1 MWYPGWHLRTVKGHQ
16 AKTKEILIYGL
27 YLIMMYLFL
36 IKQIYHI
43 NLKLMYYLK
52 MYGGEIVYL
61 DGNKEFYH

>member
-1 MWYPGWHLRTVKGHQ
+1 
-16 AKTKEILIYGL
+16 
-27 YLIMMYLFL
+27 MMYLFL